1 MLTALSAIVSAQAEP
16 TEETMA
22 HCKHFLNYA
31 STHQAVILTY
41 TRTNMVLVVHSDA
54 SYLPLRYGR
63 PDQQWGCSQPSQL
76 IKAVMSS
83 TAEAELGTLYINTR
97 GAIPQCKILAEM
109 GHKQPPTPMK
119 TNNST
124 ALGVV
129 NNNIHPQRTKVMDMR
144 FHWHKCRE
152 AQCQFQFF

>member
-63 PDQQWGCSQPSQL
+63 PDQQWGCSQPCATHQGWYVLHSRSRTGHTLHQHTWSHPT
-76 IKAVMSS
+76 MQNTSRNGPQ
-83 TAEAELGTLYINTR
+83 TAPDSHENQQQHSPRSRKQQHTSPTHKSHGHE
-97 GAIPQCKILAEM
+97 IPLA
-109 GHKQPPTPMK
+109 
-119 TNNST
+119 
-124 ALGVV
+124 
-129 NNNIHPQRTKVMDMR
+129 
-144 FHWHKCRE
+144 
-152 AQCQFQFF
+152 